1 MTFIFNVFN
10 QCSKKSYAKYGKCTH
25 LQTYFSEKNMWHS
38 IARNGF
44 SKNLRKQFCLKKCD
58 RVWLFDCNLLSEQS
72 NLSYI
77 KRRYDFQAN
86 ILKEIHNN
94 HYELQEYNKHALSIS
109 TATFCY
115 QLGETNFSL
124 FRKISTNAFVGFGN
138 RCFFKNMLFRGCFI
152 RIGLDS
158 CFRVFYF
165 HIWQWKS

>member
-1 MTFIFNVFN
+1 
-10 QCSKKSYAKYGKCTH
+10 
-25 LQTYFSEKNMWHS
+25 MWHS
-38 IARNGF
+38 ISRNGF

-94 HYELQEYNKHALSIS
+94 HYDLQEYNKHALSIS

-115 QLGETNFSL
+115 QLEETNFSL
-124 FRKISTNAFVGFGN
+124 FCKISTNAFVGFGN
-138 RCFFKNMLFRGCFI
+138 RCFFKNMLFKNR
-152 RIGLDS
+152 
-158 CFRVFYF
+158 FRQLLQGFLLSYLVVEIINHMAVFLSYF
-165 HIWQWKS
+165 PSSSSIFYSSEEKLFESFRKLQ